1 MLGSMTNPPGVQH
14 MNLFH
19 RFLKDE
25 DGATAIEYALI
36 AAFMAA
42 VVIAGM
48 QVLGP
53 AVQTAFTDIATAL
66 GAAI

>member
-1 MLGSMTNPPGVQH
+1 
-14 MNLFH
+14 MNLFR
-19 RFLKDE
+19 RFLRDE
-25 DGATAIEYALI
+25 AGATAIEYALI

-48 QVLGP
+48 AVLGP
-53 AVQTAFTDIATAL
+53 ALETAFSDIATEL